1 VAAGADDR
9 KKVQRLCRY
18 IARPPIPTCRASL
31 TGQGQAPCIPKTP
44 YREGTTHAVF
54 EPLDFIP
61 RLAALVPGPGSHA
74 AG

>member
-18 IARPPIPTCRASL
+18 IAWPPIPTCRASL
-31 TGQGQAPCIPKTP
+31 TGQGQAPYMLKTP

-61 RLAALVPGPGSHA
+61 RLAALVPRPGSHA